1 MEAAEKEKKIV
12 TLTEVKPTQDGYRW
26 VAITAML
33 LAIGI
38 ILHTV
43 SPNVGG
49 VTPNWT
55 IAMYSIVINLTNPS
69 LPQALG
75 IGFIS
80 GMTLVPSSKSAFPLG
95 NIASEIAGSL
105 TACLLVKAFV
115 SLHLGKFRLVPL
127 IIGFFATLVSG
138 SVFTN
143 ILCIVLGLPFSTWLK
158 VMLPVVLVVAVL
170 NALITQVLY
179 RPVEKVFHTTGGED
193 HE

>member
-1 MEAAEKEKKIV
+1 MESAEKEKKIV

-80 GMTLVPSSKSAFPLG
+80 GMTLVPSSKSAFPLIPCC
-95 NIASEIAGSL
+95 NNGSI
-105 TACLLVKAFV
+105 TFLLYGPVRRLFFV
-115 SLHLGKFRLVPL
+115 
-127 IIGFFATLVSG
+127 
-138 SVFTN
+138 
-143 ILCIVLGLPFSTWLK
+143 
-158 VMLPVVLVVAVL
+158 
-170 NALITQVLY
+170 Q
-179 RPVEKVFHTTGGED
+179 EED
-193 HE
+193 N